1 MFPADSGEGGGL
13 MSWTPWLVALAPLAL
28 MLVGLTTRAEARP
41 FRVARAGFIAALLG
55 LGVAVAAAVT
65 VALHGPQ
72 ITPTWGIRGA
82 GLGLYVDAVSA
93 TIFVLVSFV
102 GATVIRYSRNYLD
115 GDPNHRAFIRRLCLT
130 VAAVELLVLSGNLL
144 MLVASWIATSVL
156 LNGLLIF
163 YGERRGA
170 VLAAR
175 KKFVVSRIGDLCLVG
190 ASAALYAVFGGLDY
204 ETIFTAAS
212 SGVGGLHPLVMAA
225 AVLIACAAIMKSAQF
240 PLHGWILEVMETPTP
255 VSALLHAGII
265 NAGGFV
271 VIRFADV
278 MVMSAPALHLLA
290 IVGGIS
296 ALFGSLVM
304 LTQTSVKVSLAY
316 STVAQMGFMLLQCGL
331 GAFSASLLHIVAH
344 SLYKAHA
351 FLSSGSVIDLLRAS
365 WSPSPSGR
373 PHPARFL
380 IALVLVLGATCAVAA
395 AFGATFSE
403 KPGVFALGAVLMM
416 SLTLLIGS
424 AIDER
429 FNPSVVARTL
439 GAAIGVGVLYF
450 ALQAGAGMLFA
461 SSLPATVPLS
471 GSVDLAIVVAVIAA
485 FAGVTLLQS
494 QLGAVAKTAWGQAA
508 YVHLSHGL
516 YVNTIANRLA
526 LALWPARGARVP

>member
-1 MFPADSGEGGGL
+1 MLS
-13 MSWTPWLVALAPLAL
+13 TPWLAALAPLAL
-28 MLVGLTTRAEARP
+28 MLVGLLPGANARP
-41 FRVARAGFIAALLG
+41 VQTAKWGLIAATLG
-55 LGVAVAAAVT
+55 LGLALATATAVAV
-65 VALHGPQ
+65 HGPQ
-72 ITPTWGIRGA
+72 ITPTWGVRGA
-82 GLGLYVDAVSA
+82 GLGLYIDAISV
-93 TIFVLVSFV
+93 TILVLVSFV

-115 GDPNHRAFIRRLCLT
+115 GDPNHGVFIQRLCLT
-130 VAAVELLVLSGNLL
+130 VAAVELLVLSGNLV
-144 MLVASWIATSVL
+144 MLATSWIATSML
-156 LNGLLIF
+156 LNRLLLF

-175 KKFVVSRIGDLCLVG
+175 KKFVASRLGDLCLVG
-190 ASAALYAVFGGLDY
+190 AAIALYLVFGGFDY
-204 ETIFTAAS
+204 QTIFAAAS
-212 SGVGGLHPLVMAA
+212 NGVGELHPLVLVAT
-225 AVLIACAAIMKSAQF
+225 VLIACAAMLKSAQF

-265 NAGGFV
+265 NAGGFL

-278 MVMSAPALHLLA
+278 MVLSAPALHVLA
-290 IVGGIS
+290 VVGGIS

-304 LTQTSVKVSLAY
+304 MTQTSVKVSLAY

-365 WSPSPSGR
+365 WSPSPAGR

-380 IALVLVLGATCAVAA
+380 IALVLVLGAACAVAA
-395 AFGATFSE
+395 AFGASFAE

-416 SLTLLIGS
+416 SLTLLIAN

-429 FNPSVVARTL
+429 FNLFVLARTI
-439 GAAIGVGVLYF
+439 GAAIGVGALYF
-450 ALQAGAGMLFA
+450 ALQSGAETLLA
-461 SSLPATVPLS
+461 SNLPATLPLS
-471 GSVDLAIVVAVIAA
+471 GPFDLAIVIAVVVA

-526 LALWPARGARVP
+526 LALWPARAARAP

>member
-1 MFPADSGEGGGL
+1 
-13 MSWTPWLVALAPLAL
+13 MSWTPWLAALAPLAL
-28 MLVGLTTRAEARP
+28 LLVGLMPGANARP
-41 FRVARAGFIAALLG
+41 IQTAQWGF
-55 LGVAVAAAVT
+55 AAAVFGFGAALVT
-65 VALHGPQ
+65 ATSVALGGPQ
-72 ITPTWGIRGA
+72 ATPTWGAHGA
-82 GLGLYVDAVSA
+82 GLGLYVDALSV
-93 TIFVLVSFV
+93 TMLLLVSFV

-115 GDPNHRAFIRRLCLT
+115 GDPRHGVFVQRLCLT
-130 VAAVELLVLSGNLL
+130 VAAVELLVLSGNLA
-144 MLVASWIATSVL
+144 MLAASWIATSIL
-156 LNGLLIF
+156 LNRLLTF

-175 KKFVVSRIGDLCLVG
+175 KKFVVSRLGDLCLVG
-190 ASAALYAVFGGLDY
+190 AAISLYVVFGGFDY
-204 ETIFTAAS
+204 ETIFAAAS
-212 SGVGGLHPLVMAA
+212 NGVGEAHPLVVLAT
-225 AVLIACAAIMKSAQF
+225 VLIACAALLKSAQF

-265 NAGGFV
+265 NAGGFLV
-271 VIRFADV
+271 LRLADV
-278 MVMSAPALHLLA
+278 MVLSAPALHVLA
-290 IVGGIS
+290 IAGGIT

-331 GAFSASLLHIVAH
+331 GAFSAALLHLVAH

-365 WSPSPSGR
+365 WSPSPAGR

-380 IALVLVLGATCAVAA
+380 IALALVLGTAFAVAA
-395 AFGATFSE
+395 ALGATFTA

-416 SLTLLIGS
+416 GFTLLIAN

-429 FNPSVVARTL
+429 FSSYVVARTV
-439 GAAIGVGVLYF
+439 GAAISVGVLYF
-450 ALQAGAGMLFA
+450 ALQAGAEALLAG
-461 SSLPATVPLS
+461 SLPVTLPLS
-471 GSVDLAIVVAVIAA
+471 GPVDLAIVVAVIGC

-494 QLGAVAKTAWGQAA
+494 QLGAVAKTTWGQAL
-508 YVHLSHGL
+508 YVHLGHGL

-526 LALWPARGARVP
+526 LALWPARSARTS